1 MCSLCRESMLDDVAT
16 LVKLLNCTCQAISY
30 EELIMN
36 PNHVRVTAWLHI
48 AGWEHTA
55 GHGTNTDK

>member
-1 MCSLCRESMLDDVAT
+1 MLDDVAT